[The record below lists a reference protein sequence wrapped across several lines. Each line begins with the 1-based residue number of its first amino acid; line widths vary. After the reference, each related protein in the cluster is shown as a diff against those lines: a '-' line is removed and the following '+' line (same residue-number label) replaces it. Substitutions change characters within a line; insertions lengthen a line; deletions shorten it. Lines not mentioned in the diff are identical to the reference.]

1 MRKDEITDS
10 MIPPGKFNSIY
21 RGVVEN
27 NDDPLKAGRC
37 QIRIF
42 GIHSELTYH
51 RETQGVPLEH
61 LPWAEPAAPIWGGC
75 SGIGFNG
82 VPVQGAHVFL
92 FFEAGD
98 ITQPRY
104 FATAPG
110 FPYSAGKPASAS
122 TLGFTDPEGIY
133 PLAKSVNMPDSTT
146 GNGPSDYRKIFAIVG
161 HCGHQIIL
169 DSTDL
174 HENIKII
181 NGKSGASIE
190 LDVDGNVNIHCKPDA
205 TTNETAGERFV
216 ISTKNHTVNV
226 TGDYSIVSKNSKEN
240 VNGSKNTTI
249 AGALAETVVQNWNIK
264 ATGIEIHSNGDT
276 LAAASGEATFTAG
289 KDCKV
294 TSSDQKV
301 IVDSLKSNV
310 ELNAKIA
317 ILQGRALM
325 IDMEAT
331 TTAKFTGKLTNI
343 GGTSMLTTIG
353 GQLIM
358 IG

>member
-1 MRKDEITDS
+1 MKKDELLDS
-10 MIPPGKFNSIY
+10 TINTGKLNFIY

-27 NDDPLKAGRC
+27 NNDPLQSGRC
-37 QIRIF
+37 QIRVF
-42 GIHSELTYH
+42 GIHSESVQLIPTA
-51 RETQGVPLEH
+51 H
-61 LPWAEPAAPIWGGC
+61 LPWAEQAPPIWGGC

-82 VPVQGAHVFL
+82 TPVQGAHVFL

-104 FATAPG
+104 FATALG
-110 FPYSAGKPASAS
+110 FPYSAGGKPASAS
-122 TLGFTDPEGIY
+122 SLGFTDPEGIY
-133 PLAKSVNMPDSTT
+133 PLAKNVNGPDFNT
-146 GNGPSDYRKIFAIVG
+146 GDSPSDYRKTFSIIG

-169 DSTDL
+169 DSTEL
-174 HENIKII
+174 NENIRII

-190 LDVDGNVNIHCKPDA
+190 LDVDGNVNIHCSA
-205 TTNETAGERFV
+205 GSITNDTAGERFV
-216 ISTKNHTVNV
+216 ISTKNHTVNI

-240 VNGSKNTTI
+240 VNGSKNSTVV
-249 AGALAETVVQNWNIK
+249 GALAETVIKNWNMK
-264 ATGIEIHSNGDT
+264 ASGIEIHSNGDT

-289 KDCKV
+289 QDCKV

-301 IVDSLKSNV
+301 IIDSLKSNV

-317 ILQGRALM
+317 TLQGRALM

-331 TTAKFTGKLTNI
+331 TTAKFTGKLTDI